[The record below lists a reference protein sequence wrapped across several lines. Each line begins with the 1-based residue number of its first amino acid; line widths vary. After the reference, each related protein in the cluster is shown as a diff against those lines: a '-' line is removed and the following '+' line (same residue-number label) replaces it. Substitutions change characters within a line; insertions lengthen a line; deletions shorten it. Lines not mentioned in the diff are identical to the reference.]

1 LPTREIAELEQAI
14 MAAFTE
20 LGHAPSHFPVGS
32 AVALAALVAEAGDP
46 SRFRSA
52 KEFVAHFGWCPAD
65 TQSGMYKA
73 AHPPLSKAGNRYA
86 RRTIWLLAI
95 VAVRHNAAYR
105 TYFDQRT
112 TAGKNKM
119 NTLVAIGRNLL
130 CTIFITP
137 TNAPPEHPRRFAV
150 PQLVRK
156 VCPCTHLDVRST
168 PLTVTWHCSCLCLGR
183 VRSLMSSTGCLR
195 S

>member
-1 LPTREIAELEQAI
+1 
-14 MAAFTE
+14 MAAFAE

-46 SRFRSA
+46 SRYRSA

-119 NTLVAIGRNLL
+119 HTLVAIGRKLL
-130 CTIFITP
+130 CTIFAILRTGRP
-137 TNAPPEHPRRFAV
+137 YDPAYRHSAALSVSAV
-150 PQLVRK
+150 A
-156 VCPCTHLDVRST
+156 
-168 PLTVTWHCSCLCLGR
+168 
-183 VRSLMSSTGCLR
+183 
-195 S
+195 